1 MTIETYDKQ
10 YNQIIREILDNGV
23 MDNPENVRT
32 VYADGEKAPTKA
44 IINAQIKFDNGT
56 TSPILTTK
64 RVPLKDPIKEMFW
77 IWQQMSNK
85 VFDLQQVGCKVWN
98 EWELSDGTIG
108 CAYGWQ
114 LANKRQSVEVDK
126 LLVDMIRNGE
136 LSIKFDVSDLEEGET
151 IEELWEMTYSYIE
164 SNIMYLDLNQV
175 DYLLYSLKKNPYS
188 RRIKTTLW
196 SVEDLSAMALQP
208 CVYETHWQLF
218 DGKLAL
224 TVNVRSNDM
233 ALGNPYNVY
242 QYAVL
247 HRMIAQVTGHEVGEI
262 CFNID
267 NAHVYERHLELI
279 EAQIDGELHEAPTVW
294 IDPSVTSFYDFTI
307 DSVKVEDYSHN
318 GSFSYEI
325 AI

>member
-1 MTIETYDKQ
+1 MTTYETADKQ
-10 YNQIIREILDNGV
+10 YNSIIRNILDNGV

-44 IINAQIKFDNGT
+44 IINAQMKFNNGNQI
-56 TSPILTTK
+56 PLLTTK
-64 RVPLKDPIKEMFW
+64 RVPLKDPIKELFW
-77 IWQQMSNK
+77 IWQKMSNK
-85 VFDLQQVGCKVWN
+85 VFDLQQMGCKVWD
-98 EWELSDGTIG
+98 EWELSDGTVG
-108 CAYGWQ
+108 KSYGWQ
-114 LANKRQSVEVDK
+114 LRNKTQSVIIDEVI
-126 LLVDMIRNGE
+126 LTMFRNGE
-136 LSIKFDVSDLEEGET
+136 LSEKLDEMET
-151 IEELWEMTYSYIE
+151 ISEEEIQQAVASLKEKSHYIE
-164 SNIMYLDLNQV
+164 LNQV
-175 DYLLYSLKKNPYS
+175 DYLLYSLKKNPHS

-233 ALGNPYNVY
+233 ALGSPYNIY
-242 QYAVL
+242 QYSIL
-247 HRMIAQVTGHEVGEI
+247 HRLIAQVTGHEVGEL

-267 NAHVYERHLELI
+267 NAHIYDRHLELI
-279 EAQIDGELHEAPTVW
+279 EAQIEGEQHEAPTVW
-294 IDPSVTSFYDFTI
+294 INPEIKSFYDFTI
-307 DSVKVEDYSHN
+307 DDIKVENYTHN